1 MNAIIQK
8 LGELNKLDVTLPIS
22 KQSIQINKI
31 NLELQSKFEDFT
43 RNMKNELTATTQYI
57 QFIANHIKKETSN
70 DLHYLDKLHVLL
82 QWFNDLK
89 EDETIDCEITETQIP
104 DLTIDL
110 NNTAVVFKFEYPTI
124 VKELAFLKYIIDTK
138 KDSMRSVDVLFYFV
152 FRFINCI
159 NIDEDTLKAEDI
171 EASESV
177 YNLLSMGKITS
188 ITEHL
193 DKVFKPIQ
201 PLRNL
206 EVDPRV
212 FFA

>member
-89 EDETIDCEITETQIP
+89 KEENIEFRKQYYEGLQLILSP
-104 DLTIDL
+104 L
-110 NNTAVVFKFEYPTI
+110 NQKIQEWI
-124 VKELAFLKYIIDTK
+124 HKELLC
-138 KDSMRSVDVLFYFV
+138 S
-152 FRFINCI
+152 
-159 NIDEDTLKAEDI
+159 
-171 EASESV
+171 
-177 YNLLSMGKITS
+177 
-188 ITEHL
+188 
-193 DKVFKPIQ
+193 
-201 PLRNL
+201 
-206 EVDPRV
+206 
-212 FFA
+212 